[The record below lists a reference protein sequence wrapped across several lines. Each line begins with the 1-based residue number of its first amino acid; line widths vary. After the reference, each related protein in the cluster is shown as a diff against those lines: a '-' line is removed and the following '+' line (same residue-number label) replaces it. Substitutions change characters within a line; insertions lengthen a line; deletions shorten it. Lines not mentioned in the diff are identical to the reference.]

1 MMVTS
6 TQELAGL
13 RDLLQHLDDI
23 DDIFQAVAKEGWNNS
38 ISNSIS
44 RKKNNPISTSLS

>member
-38 ISNSIS
+38 IS
-44 RKKNNPISTSLS
+44 RKKNNPVSTSLS